1 MRIDNDGNVKYT
13 ICSCGQMCQK
23 NKAGTKGRE
32 TGDCGVCSFIRR
44 VSKDRAHEGKLEQT
58 LEGSKRP
65 FAVSF
70 QPSASSAG

>member
-1 MRIDNDGNVKYT
+1 MMEMLNIQYT
-13 ICSCGQMCQK
+13 PVDRCSRK
-23 NKAGTKGRE
+23 KKAGTKGRE